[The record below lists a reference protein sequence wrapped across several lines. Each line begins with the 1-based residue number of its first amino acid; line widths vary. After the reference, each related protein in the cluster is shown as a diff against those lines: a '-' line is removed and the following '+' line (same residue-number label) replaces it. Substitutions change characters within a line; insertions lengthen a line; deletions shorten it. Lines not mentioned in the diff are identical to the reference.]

1 MRRAAC
7 IDMEGVLAP
16 ELWPYISS
24 TTGILDLALTTREE
38 SDYTQLV
45 NKRIA
50 LLRDNGL
57 TINDIMNIVAD
68 IKPLPGAT
76 QFIEELSKSHH
87 VIIVSDAFEEMIQPL
102 WHMLGTPE
110 LRCHNYICD
119 KAGFIQRAKYNRRRG
134 KHEVIEELERE
145 GFDKTLAVGDAL
157 NDLEML
163 RAATIGYLFKPSP
176 ETLSSAQ
183 YLTVAYCYQDILGHK
198 ALI

>member
-16 ELWPYISS
+16 ELWPYIAS

-38 SDYTQLV
+38 PDYTQLV
-45 NKRIA
+45 NRRIA
-50 LLRDNGL
+50 LLRANGL
-57 TINDIMNIVAD
+57 AIVDIINIVAD

-76 QFIEELSKSHH
+76 QFIKELSKSHR

-102 WHMLGTPE
+102 WHLLGAPE
-110 LRCHNYICD
+110 LRCHNFICNQ
-119 KAGFIQRAKYNRRRG
+119 AGFIHSAQYNRKRG
-134 KHEVIEELERE
+134 KHEVVEELERK
-145 GFDKTLAVGDAL
+145 GFDKILAVGDAL
-157 NDLEML
+157 NDLKML

-183 YLTVAYCYQDILGHK
+183 DLTVAYCYQDILGYT
-198 ALI
+198 AYI